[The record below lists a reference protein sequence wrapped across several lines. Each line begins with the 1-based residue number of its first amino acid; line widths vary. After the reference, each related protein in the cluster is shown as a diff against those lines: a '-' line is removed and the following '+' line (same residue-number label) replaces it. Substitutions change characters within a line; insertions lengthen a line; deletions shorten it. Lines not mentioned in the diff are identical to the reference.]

1 MIPPLAP
8 ESGVEL
14 WVNGS
19 LAATLMCTPRD
30 LDDLAW
36 GHLASRG
43 LVANGPGAAR
53 PRIAVCENRSRV
65 DVQAVLRETQDG
77 VSLADVVASG
87 CGSGLGTGSQ
97 EAAFGRLLFVKAIQT
112 GFSVGLGELADLLKD
127 MFSRAALHGE
137 TGGMHCAALARRVP
151 GAPQGWES
159 IIREDV
165 GRHNAVDKAIGR
177 AIAEGWELRACAL
190 ITSGRIAAD
199 MAIKAM
205 NCGVPLL
212 ASRSIPTTTA
222 YELAVRGG
230 ITLAGRIGSVNPS
243 VYTHPERIRQEVPHV
258 R

>member
-1 MIPPLAP
+1 LIFVL
-8 ESGVEL
+8 SV
-14 WVNGS
+14 
-19 LAATLMCTPRD
+19 
-30 LDDLAW
+30 
-36 GHLASRG
+36 RG
-43 LVANGPGAAR
+43 
-53 PRIAVCENRSRV
+53 RV
-65 DVQAVLRETQDG
+65 D
-77 VSLADVVASG
+77 
-87 CGSGLGTGSQ
+87 TGSQ

-151 GAPQGWES
+151 GSPQGWES